1 MSKLLN
7 CFKAARPSAFK
18 TIWWLTKIM
27 TILSFI
33 IMLLQYFG
41 VIEWLSYWL
50 TPIFS
55 HFGLPGEAALAY
67 VSGYFVNCYSAIA
80 VMTTLDLG
88 TRAATILSVMVLCSH
103 NMIVET
109 TVQHKT
115 GSSVLRIVVIRTLS
129 AFVLAWV
136 LNKIMPG
143 SFEASSISNIVQEKL
158 TFAIMLKDW
167 FFRTLKNVVI
177 MAVLVYLLSVLQKIL
192 TEYGII
198 EYISRF
204 LKPVMIF
211 FGLSPKT
218 AFLWLVSN
226 TLGLA
231 YGAGIMIEEAE
242 KGITTKEE
250 NDLLNHHIGISH
262 SNLEDLLLF
271 AAVGGSFL
279 WMLLSRWA
287 MSFLLVWERRVFKSP
302 SRRVTESLSHR
313 VVLSFIIREIIY
325 KFYNS
330 NRD

>member
-1 MSKLLN
+1 MFKVQRLLN
-7 CFKAARPSAFK
+7 CIKTARPSAFK

-27 TILSFI
+27 VLLSFA
-33 IMLLQYFG
+33 IMLLQYVG
-41 VIEWLSYWL
+41 VIEWISYWL

-80 VMTTLDLG
+80 VMTTLDLS

-103 NMIVET
+103 NMILET

-115 GSSVLRIVVIRTLS
+115 GSSVVKIVVIRTLS
-129 AFVLAWV
+129 AFILGWT

-143 SFEASSISNIVQEKL
+143 SFEATSLTSNVQEDL
-158 TFAIMLKDW
+158 TFLIMLKDW
-167 FFRTLKNVVI
+167 ALRTAKNI
-177 MAVLVYLLSVLQKIL
+177 ALMAVIVYLLTALQKIL

-204 LKPVMIF
+204 LKPVMRF
-211 FGLSPKT
+211 FGLSPKC

-242 KGITTKEE
+242 KGEMTKED
-250 NDLLNHHIGISH
+250 NDLLNCHIGISH

-271 AAVGGSFL
+271 TAAGGAYL
-279 WMLLSRWA
+279 WMLLSRWC
-287 MSFLLVWERRVFKSP
+287 MSLIWVWFF
-302 SRRVTESLSHR
+302 RVTETLR
-313 VVLSFIIREIIY
+313 R
-325 KFYNS
+325 
-330 NRD
+330 

>member
-1 MSKLLN
+1 MQRFVK
-7 CFKAARPSAFK
+7 CFKEASPSAFK
-18 TIWWLTKIM
+18 TIKWLSKIM
-27 TILSFI
+27 VLLSFA

-41 VIEWLSYWL
+41 VIEWISYWL
-50 TPIFS
+50 NPIFS

-80 VMTTLDLG
+80 VMTTLDLS

-115 GSSVLRIVVIRTLS
+115 GSSVIRMVAIRTLS
-129 AFVLAWV
+129 AFILAWV

-143 SFEASSISNIVQEKL
+143 SFESSVSGNSIYEESAFCVL
-158 TFAIMLKDW
+158 LKDW
-167 FFRTLKNVVI
+167 FFRTLKNVVT
-177 MAVLVYLLSVLQKIL
+177 MAVLIYLLSALQKIL
-192 TEYGII
+192 TEFGII

-211 FGLSPKT
+211 FGLSPRT
-218 AFLWLVSN
+218 AFLWLISN

-242 KGITTKEE
+242 KGETTQEE

-271 AAVGGSFL
+271 AAVGGAYL

-287 MSFLLVWERRVFKSP
+287 MSLLLVWERKMEKLISA
-302 SRRVTESLSHR
+302 
-313 VVLSFIIREIIY
+313 
-325 KFYNS
+325 K
-330 NRD
+330 

>member
-1 MSKLLN
+1 MQRFIK
-7 CFKAARPSAFK
+7 CVKIAWEPAFK
-18 TIWWLTKIM
+18 TIKWLSKIM
-27 TILSFI
+27 VSISFA
-33 IMLLQYFG
+33 IMLLQFFG
-41 VIEWLSYWL
+41 VIEWLSQFL
-50 TPIFS
+50 NPIFS

-80 VMTTLDLG
+80 VMTTLDLSI
-88 TRAATILSVMVLCSH
+88 RAATILSVMVLCSH

-115 GSSVLRIVVIRTLS
+115 GSSVVRMVAVRTLS
-129 AFVLAWV
+129 AFILAWV

-143 SFEASSISNIVQEKL
+143 SYETVATTNSVAEEL
-158 TFAIMLKDW
+158 TFVMMLKDW
-167 FFRTLKNVVI
+167 FFRTLKNLII
-177 MAVLVYLLSVLQKIL
+177 MAVLIYSLSVLQKVL
-192 TEYGII
+192 TEFGII
-198 EYISRF
+198 EYISKF

-218 AFLWLVSN
+218 AFLWLISN

-242 KGITTKEE
+242 KGETTQEE

-271 AAVGGSFL
+271 AAVGGSYL

-287 MSFLLVWERRVFKSP
+287 MSLVLVWERRMEKLL
-302 SRRVTESLSHR
+302 RR
-313 VVLSFIIREIIY
+313 
-325 KFYNS
+325 
-330 NRD
+330 

>member
-1 MSKLLN
+1 MRLLN
-7 CFKAARPSAFK
+7 CIKEASPNAFR
-18 TIWWLTKIM
+18 TIKWLTKIM
-27 TILSFI
+27 VLVTFA

-41 VIEWLSYWL
+41 VIEYISQWL
-50 TPIFS
+50 TPVFS

-80 VMTTLDLG
+80 VMTTLDLS

-115 GSSVLRIVVIRTLS
+115 GSSVARIVIIRTLS
-129 AFVLAWV
+129 AFILAWI

-143 SFEASSISNIVQEKL
+143 NFEVSSITNNIHEEF
-158 TFAIMLKDW
+158 TFMTMLKDW
-167 FFRTLKNVVI
+167 FFRTLKNVAI
-177 MAVLVYLLSVLQKIL
+177 MAVLVYLLTLLQKIL
-192 TEYGII
+192 SEYGVIN
-198 EYISRF
+198 YISNF
-204 LKPVMIF
+204 LKPIMTF

-218 AFLWLVSN
+218 SFLWLISN

-231 YGAGIMIEEAE
+231 YGAGIMVEESE

-271 AAVGGSFL
+271 ATVGGSIL
-279 WMLLSRWA
+279 WMLLSRWT
-287 MSFLLVWERRVFKSP
+287 MSFILVWERKIENSLRRKS
-302 SRRVTESLSHR
+302 
-313 VVLSFIIREIIY
+313 
-325 KFYNS
+325 
-330 NRD
+330 